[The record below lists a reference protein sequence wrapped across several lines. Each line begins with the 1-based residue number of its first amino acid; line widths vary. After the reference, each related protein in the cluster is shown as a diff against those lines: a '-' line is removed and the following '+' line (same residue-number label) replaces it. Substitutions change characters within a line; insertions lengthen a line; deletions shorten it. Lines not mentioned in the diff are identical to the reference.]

1 MWRERKSGERVRRY
15 EEGWKGGG
23 GLKFLSVQCCREF
36 GWFGCV
42 ENFVG
47 KFSKDFT
54 ERFGG
59 FSWFNFFEDGPLAR
73 ALPPPPSNQPCAF
86 AMARENPK
94 RIAVK
99 ARQLIRIRQTTTRL
113 IFQGVRIK
121 ERYTD
126 IQNYSP
132 YNSAP

>member
-1 MWRERKSGERVRRY
+1 MSKFGE
-15 EEGWKGGG
+15 EHG

-47 KFSKDFT
+47 KFYKDFAGRVR
-54 ERFGG
+54 E

-86 AMARENPK
+86 
-94 RIAVK
+94 VW
-99 ARQLIRIRQTTTRL
+99 LVRIRNALPSR
-113 IFQGVRIK
+113 QG
-121 ERYTD
+121 
-126 IQNYSP
+126 N
-132 YNSAP
+132 